1 MRDFSKKIKALELKC
16 QRRITAMVTGGSS
29 GIGLCFSEM
38 LAQSGCDL
46 VIVSNREDELCDA
59 AQKLVSSFGVS
70 VTTRLQDLAEHDA
83 AEQLVEFCRRQQ
95 LVVDILINNAGFFF
109 FKELDA
115 ADVALTELM
124 LRLHVVTPTKLSMLI
139 GGEMRDRGFGYI
151 LNVSSM
157 ASRLPWPG
165 ITIYS
170 ATKAY
175 LKSFTKSLHFEM
187 RDAGVGVTALSP
199 GAIATSL
206 YGLNPKLLNFG
217 VKIGLIGTPQWL
229 VRRALKGMFRKRRCV
244 APGFMNIYLPL
255 LVSAMPNFL
264 VNIIWRKL
272 KSSLLV
278 LPGASASKR

>member
-1 MRDFSKKIKALELKC
+1 MRDFSKNIKTLELKYN
-16 QRRITAMVTGGSS
+16 RRITAMVTGGSS
-29 GIGLCFSEM
+29 GIGLCFTEM
-38 LAQSGCDL
+38 LAKSGCDL
-46 VIVSNREDELCDA
+46 VIVGNREKELRDA
-59 AQKLVSSFGVS
+59 AREIVNGYGVG
-70 VTTRLQDLAEHDA
+70 VITRFQDLAETNA
-83 AEQLVEFCRRQQ
+83 AEQLVDFCREQHID
-95 LVVDILINNAGFFF
+95 VDILINNAGFFF
-109 FKELDA
+109 FKELDID
-115 ADVALTELM
+115 DVATVDLM
-124 LRLHVVTPTKLSMLI
+124 LGLHINTTTRLSILLGH
-139 GGEMRDRGFGYI
+139 EMKDRGFGYI

-165 ITIYS
+165 ITMYS

-199 GAIATSL
+199 GAIATGL

-229 VRRALKGMFRKRRCV
+229 VRRALRGMFRKRRHV

-255 LVSAMPNFL
+255 LLSLMPNFL

-278 LPGASASKR
+278 LPGASGMKR